1 MQIISNIA
9 LISIN
14 ETLVVQLISFLIF
27 LFIINRIMF
36 RPLRRVMIER
46 DNHVEKINLDI
57 IDVGESL
64 YSVTDQIKQK
74 KTAVRSEAFEV
85 SEKIREQG
93 MQKFAKML
101 SAVRAEINDLQSKA
115 RTEAEAQ
122 LTEARKKLENESEVL
137 SISIMEKVLERRLV
151 L

>member
-1 MQIISNIA
+1 MQIINNIA

-14 ETLVVQLISFLIF
+14 ETLLVQLISFLIF

-46 DNHVEKINLDI
+46 ENHVEKINLDI
-57 IDVGESL
+57 IDAGESL

-93 MQKFAKML
+93 MQKSAEML
-101 SAVRAEINDLQSKA
+101 SAVRAEINNLQSKA

-122 LTEARKKLENESEVL
+122 LTEARKKLDNESEVL

>member
-46 DNHVEKINLDI
+46 ENHVEKINLDI
-57 IDVGESL
+57 IDSGKSL
-64 YSVTDQIKQK
+64 DNVTDQIKQK

-93 MQKFAKML
+93 MQKSAKML